1 MRSPPESGSRTGRG
15 EEIAARQLNPTASAS
30 PPRSLIMDEACCD
43 GGGSP
48 ESGGA
53 SSSASSYG
61 SASRLQKGV
70 RLRRRRQRLRRP
82 LLATGGDGRGAAD
95 GAQDLALP
103 LGMSFA
109 AVLAQVL
116 NRSSCS
122 EGRLQPDFLSKM
134 CTSAVKESLTNI
146 YGDRFDN
153 FTKNFEKSFGSTL
166 RTLHLINETPV
177 YEQDNSRFSHEDGTS
192 AAEIK
197 LSGADSKRPVHDI
210 QESTSLSSMDNQII
224 LHAGTDQQLVKLPHN
239 KASPEFDRHILNVFE
254 RSLNEQTRSNELK
267 ELEIGLNMRKLQLK
281 QSQIA
286 LSSYSHMLEKIKI
299 SMGFQKASFREEKFR
314 TQMEDTRHAE
324 LLRRLIDLLL
334 TAVVFMSVCFGYGTY
349 IYSYKRITAVTAAC
363 AAASREPKSWWMPNS
378 VSAFNSGL
386 LFFRCHL
393 IAATRMSFGMLMI
406 LLIAWLIFQRSAMT
420 GPNMPITF
428 NVMLLGVLCGSVG
441 RFCVD
446 TLGGDG
452 NVWLFF
458 WEILCFIHLFG
469 NSRPSL
475 LYRMLYG
482 PISVTDRTK
491 ASDLPIRVR
500 RYTFYTVLS
509 VILPCLAGLLPFAS
523 LSDWNELVVEYM
535 KSKFIRINTEV

>member
-1 MRSPPESGSRTGRG
+1 
-15 EEIAARQLNPTASAS
+15 
-30 PPRSLIMDEACCD
+30 MD
-43 GGGSP
+43 GGSP
-48 ESGGA
+48 EAASASGE

-61 SASRLQKGV
+61 SVSRLQKGI
-70 RLRRRRQRLRRP
+70 RLRRRRRRRLLIAP
-82 LLATGGDGRGAAD
+82 GGEGRGAAD

-122 EGRLQPDFLSKM
+122 GGRLQPDFLSK
-134 CTSAVKESLTNI
+134 I
-146 YGDRFDN
+146 YGDRFEN

-166 RTLHLINETPV
+166 KTLHLINETPV
-177 YEQDNSRFSHEDGTS
+177 YEQDNPRCSHIDGTS
-192 AAEIK
+192 ASEIK
-197 LSGADSKRPVHDI
+197 LSGADPQMLHDI
-210 QESTSLSSMDNQII
+210 QQSASLSLMDSQII
-224 LHAGTDQQLVKLPHN
+224 LHGGVNQPLVQLPRN
-239 KASPEFDRHILNVFE
+239 KASPEFDRHILNAFE
-254 RSLNEQTRSNELK
+254 RSLNEQARSNDLK
-267 ELEIGLNMRKLQLK
+267 ELEIGLTMRKLQLK

-299 SMGFQKASFREEKFR
+299 SMGFQKANFREEKFR

-334 TAVVFMSVCFGYGTY
+334 TALVFMSVCFGYGTY

-363 AAASREPKSWWMPNS
+363 AAASREPKSWWMPTS

-428 NVMLLGVLCGSVG
+428 NVMLLGVLCGFVG

-491 ASDLPIRVR
+491 AVGLPYRVR

-523 LSDWNELVVEYM
+523 LSDWKELVVDYM
-535 KSKFIRINTEV
+535 KSKFIGINTEV

>member
-1 MRSPPESGSRTGRG
+1 MRSPPESETRTGRS

-30 PPRSLIMDEACCD
+30 ASPPRSLMDGACGA
-43 GGGSP
+43 GGGSSEAAT
-48 ESGGA
+48 ES

-61 SASRLQKGV
+61 SVSRLQKGV

-82 LLATGGDGRGAAD
+82 LLVPGADGRGAAD

-122 EGRLQPDFLSKM
+122 EGRLQPDFLSK
-134 CTSAVKESLTNI
+134 I

-177 YEQDNSRFSHEDGTS
+177 YDQDNPRCSHEAGTS

-197 LSGADSKRPVHDI
+197 LSGADSQRPVHDI
-210 QESTSLSSMDNQII
+210 QQSTSLSSMDNQII
-224 LHAGTDQQLVKLPHN
+224 LHAGADQQLVKLPLN

-281 QSQIA
+281 QSQMA

-314 TQMEDTRHAE
+314 TQMEDARHAE

-452 NVWLFF
+452 NIWLFF

-491 ASDLPIRVR
+491 AADLPYRVR

-523 LSDWNELVVEYM
+523 LSDWKELVVEYM
-535 KSKFIRINTEV
+535 KSKFIGINTEV

>member
-1 MRSPPESGSRTGRG
+1 MDGACACGGSGSGSSEAAG
-15 EEIAARQLNPTASAS
+15 E
-30 PPRSLIMDEACCD
+30 
-43 GGGSP
+43 
-48 ESGGA
+48 
-53 SSSASSYG
+53 SSSASVSSCG
-61 SASRLQKGV
+61 SVSRLQKGV
-70 RLRRRRQRLRRP
+70 RLRRRGRRRLVVVAP
-82 LLATGGDGRGAAD
+82 GGDGRGAAG

-116 NRSSCS
+116 SRSNCS
-122 EGRLQPDFLSKM
+122 GRSLQPDFLSKM

-153 FTKNFEKSFGSTL
+153 FMKLFEKSFGSTL
-166 RTLHLINETPV
+166 RTLQLINETPV
-177 YEQDNSRFSHEDGTS
+177 YDEQDKPRCSHQDGTS
-192 AAEIK
+192 VAEIK
-197 LSGADSKRPVHDI
+197 ISGADSQRLVHDI
-210 QESTSLSSMDNQII
+210 QQSESLNSMDDNQII
-224 LHAGTDQQLVKLPHN
+224 LHADANQQLVQLPCK
-239 KASPEFDRHILNVFE
+239 KASPEFDRHILNAFE
-254 RSLNEQTRSNELK
+254 RSLNEQARSNELK

-314 TQMEDTRHAE
+314 MQMEDIRHAE
-324 LLRRLIDLLL
+324 LLKRLIDMLLA
-334 TAVVFMSVCFGYGTY
+334 AVVFMSICFGYGTY
-349 IYSYKRITAVTAAC
+349 IYSYQRIKAVTAAC

-386 LFFRCHL
+386 LFFRCHF
-393 IAATRMSFGMLMI
+393 IAATRISFGMLMI

-428 NVMLLGVLCGSVG
+428 NVMLLGVLCGFVG

-458 WEILCFIHLFG
+458 WEVLCFVHLFG
-469 NSRPSL
+469 NSQPSL
-475 LYRMLYG
+475 LHRMLYG
-482 PISVTDRTK
+482 PVTVTDRTK
-491 ASDLPIRVR
+491 AVGLPYWVR
-500 RYTFYTVLS
+500 RYTFYAILS
-509 VILPCLAGLLPFAS
+509 IILPCLAGLLPFAS
-523 LSDWNELVVEYM
+523 LSDWNGHVVEYM
-535 KSKFIRINTEV
+535 MSKFIGINTEV

>member
-1 MRSPPESGSRTGRG
+1 MRSPPESGLRTGRG

-30 PPRSLIMDEACCD
+30 PPRSLIMDGACCD
-43 GGGSP
+43 DGGSP

-122 EGRLQPDFLSKM
+122 EGRLQPDFLSK
-134 CTSAVKESLTNI
+134 I

-197 LSGADSKRPVHDI
+197 LSGADSQRPVHDI

-363 AAASREPKSWWMPNS
+363 AAASRRP
-378 VSAFNSGL
+378 
-386 LFFRCHL
+386 
-393 IAATRMSFGMLMI
+393 T
-406 LLIAWLIFQRSAMT
+406 MT
-420 GPNMPITF
+420 GSNMPITF

-482 PISVTDRTK
+482 PTSVTDRTK
-491 ASDLPIRVR
+491 ASDLPYRVR